1 MTATWVSLL
10 LVVLALAMLP
20 LGLKWLQR
28 RVGHALGGASNPS
41 RVVSAVAVG
50 PQQRVVTVEIGPP
63 QARVWLTVGVTAQS
77 VTALHTQAAPDGATP
92 AETSGPAAPVFVVPQ
107 S

>member
-1 MTATWVSLL
+1 MTTTWLSLL
-10 LVVLALAMLP
+10 LVVLVLAALP
-20 LGLKWLQR
+20 LALKWLQR
-28 RVGHALGGASNPS
+28 RIGAPMGAGLGHS

-77 VTALHTQAAPDGATP
+77 VTALHTQVVDLPIEGAS
-92 AETSGPAAPVFVVPQ
+92 TSRTMGVSP